1 MKRSL
6 LIFCLLIGVTA
17 FAQSNPKAILRQQT
31 FGVYSSYSSL
41 DEIKFDSTD
50 LVVFQNGYKISKE
63 ELLTLYTLDSAVM
76 PKKTYLDKY
85 VVNYAR
91 AFEAMDQGLDT
102 TTKFQLDY
110 LTHKQELITPYLNE
124 GKTRVEAEALPQV
137 KYALRKYYV
146 EQLAKLLMKKEV
158 YVFQSD
164 DVLRDFYNEHLSL
177 YQGQPFD
184 ISKTK
189 VIYDSQKEKETALNT
204 RIQSKYPFK
213 TNAELLGK
221 L

>member
-1 MKRSL
+1 MKKCFTL
-6 LIFCLLIGVTA
+6 FCLLVVLVVA
-17 FAQSNPKAILRQQT
+17 AQSNPKAVLRQQT
-31 FGVYSSYSSL
+31 FGVYSSFNSL
-41 DEIKFDSTD
+41 EEIKFDSTD
-50 LVVFQNGYKISKE
+50 LVVFQNGYKITKE

-85 VVNYAR
+85 VVSYVQ

-110 LTHKQELITPYLNE
+110 LTHKQEIITPYLNE

-164 DVLRDFYNEHLSL
+164 DVLRDYYNEHLSL
-177 YQGQPFD
+177 YQGQSFD

-213 TNAELLGK
+213 TNTELLGK